1 MIKFLPIDSNRAPEA
16 PPQRPTR
23 ETIRAK
29 LAEFD
34 PSFQPHSPGFSAALV
49 LIAGRELGHNIDRI
63 ARITGVQREVV
74 ARMAR
79 RLFDNEV
86 WVAGNTLS
94 RWCNN
99 PDDLASFR
107 GDVGVAEGRLCR
119 KVDELGRVEWA
130 PAGHWRKDFTYVA
143 PRNEDQ
149 PRAVVY
155 HPHVPVPESEPL
167 YYPEAEDEAEEIEA
181 PVAMEERRG
190 STVAEDV
197 GPRSAQWLGGAPNST
212 GDSVEPWNDGP
223 RLAFGDSCSKAVWL
237 GGEVAGVGTSG
248 N

>member
-1 MIKFLPIDSNRAPEA
+1 MISFLPIGSDQAPRST
-16 PPQRPTR
+16 PHRPTR
-23 ETIRAK
+23 DTIRAA
-29 LAEFD
+29 LADLD
-34 PSFQPHSPGFSAALV
+34 PSFHPQSPGYSAALV
-49 LIAGRELGHNIDRI
+49 LIAGREVGHNIDRI
-63 ARITGVQREVV
+63 ARLTGVQREVV

-86 WVAGNTLS
+86 WVSGNTLS

-99 PDDLASFR
+99 PQDLASFR

-155 HPHVPVPESEPL
+155 HPHVPVPETEPL
-167 YYPEAEDEAEEIEA
+167 YYPDTEDDVEEIEA
-181 PVAMEERRG
+181 PPAR
-190 STVAEDV
+190 EDRPGQMLTDHP
-197 GPRSAQWLGGAPNST
+197 GPRSAQWLGGSPSST
-212 GDSVEPWNDGP
+212 RDAAEPWSAGP
-223 RLAFGDSCSKAVWL
+223 QLAFGDSCSKTVWL